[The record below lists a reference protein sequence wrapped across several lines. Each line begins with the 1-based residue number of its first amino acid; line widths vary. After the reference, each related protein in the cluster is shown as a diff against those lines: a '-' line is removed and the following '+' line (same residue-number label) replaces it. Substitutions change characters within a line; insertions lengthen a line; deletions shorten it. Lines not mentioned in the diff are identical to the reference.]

1 MEDAAGRGT
10 GTLRIE
16 EEAMTL
22 GELVKVL
29 GGKLVAG
36 GPERLVYGVNSVE
49 LAGATELVFT
59 EDAAS
64 AAKALASNAGA
75 VVVRSGSGPLCCP
88 TLGSDEATAKDGAPS
103 VSQQDKCVVE
113 AVQPR
118 LWFARA
124 ARLLKPA
131 SPAAG
136 VHPTAVI
143 GALVELG
150 EGVTIGAGAVV
161 DEGARIGARSRV
173 EAGAVLGRGV
183 RIGDNCHIYPRVVIY
198 PGTTLGNRV
207 VVHAGVVLGAD
218 GFGYVRDTA
227 TGAYTQFPQQ
237 GTLVIE
243 DDVEIG
249 ANSTIDRGALKQ
261 TRIGRGTK
269 IDNLVHVGH
278 NCEIGEDVI
287 LVAGVG
293 ISGSSSVGNG
303 AVIAGQ
309 VGIGDHAHVG
319 PGVILGGQAGVLSG
333 KTVTNEGMGV
343 KPGTVLW
350 GTPARPLTQVL
361 REIVVLARLARRQPK
376 SSEPKD

>member
-1 MEDAAGRGT
+1 MEDQAGRGA
-10 GTLRIE
+10 GTLLIE

-22 GELVKVL
+22 GELIEVL
-29 GGKLVAG
+29 GGKLVQGSPAII
-36 GPERLVYGVNSVE
+36 
-49 LAGATELVFT
+49 LAGVQASASANGQELVFA
-59 EDAAS
+59 EDAVS
-64 AAKALASNAGA
+64 AAKALAGNAAAIVLKAGC
-75 VVVRSGSGPLCCP
+75 VEDYSQH
-88 TLGSDEATAKDGAPS
+88 AKMG
-103 VSQQDKCVVE
+103 VVE
-113 AVQPR
+113 TDQPR

-124 ARLLKPA
+124 AKLLKPA
-131 SPAAG
+131 PPPAG

-143 GALVELG
+143 GEHVKLG
-150 EGVTIGAGAVV
+150 RNVTIGPTAVIGESAAIG
-161 DEGARIGARSRV
+161 DGARI
-173 EAGAVLGRGV
+173 EAGAVISQGV
-183 RIGDNCHIYPRVVIY
+183 RIGDGCHIYPRAVIY
-198 PGTTLGNRV
+198 PGTTLGNWV

-218 GFGYVRDTA
+218 GFGYVRDAA

-237 GTLVIE
+237 GTLAIE

-249 ANSTIDRGALKQ
+249 ANSTIDRGALRQ

-293 ISGSSSVGNG
+293 ISGSSSVGDG

-333 KTVTNEGMGV
+333 KTVTNEGLGV

-350 GTPARPLTQVL
+350 GTPARPLKQVL
-361 REIVVLARLARRQPK
+361 REIAVLARLAKGSRK
-376 SSEPKD
+376 GPKDKG